1 MHLQQIYFQ
10 VSVLPSTATMI
21 QVGIPV
27 VAILIIV
34 IIIFVMIMLVKK
46 INNRNA
52 KYQFNGNSR

>member
-1 MHLQQIYFQ
+1 
-10 VSVLPSTATMI
+10 MI

-27 VAILIIV
+27 IAILIII
-34 IIIFVMIMLVKK
+34 IIIFVMIMLAKK